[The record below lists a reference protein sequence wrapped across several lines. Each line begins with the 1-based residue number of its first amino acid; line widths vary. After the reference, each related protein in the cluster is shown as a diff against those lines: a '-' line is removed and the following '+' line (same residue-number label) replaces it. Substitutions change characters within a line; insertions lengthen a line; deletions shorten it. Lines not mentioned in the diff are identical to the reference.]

1 MGQTCKKDDDED
13 AGGTREELT
22 EAPGLEGV
30 PGLERLVVVERTGS
44 TNDDLRSALTGAD
57 GRLDPCAATAWPHIS
72 ALWAHYQDAGRGRA
86 GRHWITPP
94 GSALTVSFVLRPLVP
109 AAALAWLP
117 LLAGLAA
124 RDVVEGGLGVACG
137 LDVDE
142 IAEAMV
148 ALASGGAP
156 WAGHEGVRAWVR
168 EHRSVVS
175 SSAAAAAVVRSALA

>member
-72 ALWAHYQDAGRGRA
+72 ALWAQYQDAGRGRA
-86 GRHWITPP
+86 GQ
-94 GSALTVSFVLRPLVP
+94 
-109 AAALAWLP
+109 
-117 LLAGLAA
+117 
-124 RDVVEGGLGVACG
+124 
-137 LDVDE
+137 
-142 IAEAMV
+142 M
-148 ALASGGAP
+148 GGAN
-156 WAGHEGVRAWVR
+156 G
-168 EHRSVVS
+168 
-175 SSAAAAAVVRSALA
+175 